1 LAAIVAA
8 TPRRVSTDWRGG
20 ATRAPSSRASQGCLP
35 AIGLLGLGKARVNA
49 LDGLA
54 TVRAEALVEHYQ
66 KTREQLTRDWVER
79 NRRYSLLVAMLAI
92 AAMLSFVQGPVVQAL
107 GRLSTG
113 ELSTLLGR
121 MTTLGN
127 PELSSIVASL
137 LVYNASVI
145 FDLLM
150 IALLVLA
157 FYLMTDLFHRSS
169 ILGAGYVYLALMERE
184 IRGALL
190 LGVAHI
196 AFTREGAFYQASGRR
211 MSKLIGWANKGML
224 GALLV
229 LFFAARLFTDF
240 PQDWF
245 PLRLPDPRNLATWPQ
260 WATRNFLFLLDVIT
274 ALLTARMFWGY
285 LVLKPPSE
293 AKVRAAIAQSE
304 QQS

>member
-1 LAAIVAA
+1 M
-8 TPRRVSTDWRGG
+8 D
-20 ATRAPSSRASQGCLP
+20 
-35 AIGLLGLGKARVNA
+35 A

-54 TVRAEALVEHYQ
+54 AVRATALVEHYQ
-66 KTREQLTRDWVER
+66 KTREQLTHDWVER
-79 NRRYSLLVAMLAI
+79 NRRYSLLVAMLAA

-113 ELSTLLGR
+113 ELSTLLGKV
-121 MTTLGN
+121 TTLGN
-127 PELSSIVASL
+127 PDLSSIVASL
-137 LVYNASVI
+137 LVYNASVV

-150 IALLVLA
+150 IGFLVLS

-169 ILGAGYVYLALMERE
+169 ILGSGYVYLALMERE

-190 LGVAHI
+190 LGEEHA
-196 AFTREGAFYQASGRR
+196 AFTREGAFYRATGRR

-240 PQDWF
+240 PTDW
-245 PLRLPDPRNLATWPQ
+245 LAGHAPGRGDVAAWPQ
-260 WATRNFLFLLDVIT
+260 WATRNFLFVLDVIT

-285 LVLKPPSE
+285 LVLKAPSE
-293 AKVRAAIAQSE
+293 AAVREAIAQSE
-304 QQS
+304 RQS